1 MKNKR
6 KLLKLILLSI
16 SIIPTSL
23 FSQKSFQDWIK
34 EQQSALQAFSE
45 EQNNYNN
52 DTTLAYQNYL
62 NQQEQQFQNY
72 KNEIEQR
79 WDEFRSSTKNTHVDY
94 DEDLNA
100 RGSVDFEKGELEVEV
115 LIDDTPDT
123 KGLVKEEI
131 GETKL
136 EEKISQ
142 MVSSKADDDKPLL
155 ENQLETDTGA
165 KVTKNNATK
174 FAKEIVSNKPIKKKI
189 VKSKDGKT
197 RIKYSVTISL
207 LPDHLET
214 RAARFK
220 NNVIEQ
226 SKRFEIDPALV
237 LAIMHTE
244 SSFNPKARSPVPA
257 YGLMQLVPKS
267 GARDAYLYVYK
278 KDKVLKA
285 DYLYV
290 PRNNIELGC
299 AYIKKMRSV
308 YFKNIKNDQSAY
320 YCTIAAY
327 NTGPG
332 NLAKAITGEKK
343 LTPAINQ
350 INLLSPEKLYS
361 KLINNLPYKE
371 SRNYLKTVN
380 SRIKIYQ

>member
-1 MKNKR
+1 MNFKKS
-6 KLLKLILLSI
+6 LKKFIYFNFLILS
-16 SIIPTSL
+16 PSL
-23 FSQKSFQDWIK
+23 FSQQTYQNWLR
-34 EQQSALQAFSE
+34 EQQAAFQIFSD
-45 EQNNYNN
+45 EQNNYNS

-62 NQQEQQFQNY
+62 EQQEQAYQSYQNQ
-72 KNEIEQR
+72 IEQL
-79 WDEFRSSTKNTHVDY
+79 WDEFRGSTQSTHVDY
-94 DEDLNA
+94 DDDLSA
-100 RGSVDFEKGELEVEV
+100 RGSVDFERGELEVEV
-115 LIDDTPDT
+115 LIDDESDI
-123 KGLVKEEI
+123 KNLSQEQI
-131 GETKL
+131 GEAKL

-142 MVSSKADDDKPLL
+142 MVSSKADDGKPLL
-155 ENQLETDTGA
+155 EDQLETDSGS
-165 KVTKNNATK
+165 KVSEKNANE
-174 FAKEIVSNKPIKKKI
+174 FAKEIVKNKSIKKKI
-189 VKSKDGKT
+189 VKSNDGKK
-197 RIKYSVTISL
+197 RIKYTVTISL

-257 YGLMQLVPKS
+257 YGLMQLVPRS

-278 KDKVLKA
+278 KDRLLDA
-285 DYLYV
+285 EYLYI

-299 AYIKKMRSV
+299 AYIKKIRSV
-308 YFKNIKNDQSAY
+308 YFKNINNDLSAY

-332 NLAKAITGEKK
+332 NLARAITGEKK

-350 INLLSPEKLYS
+350 INQLSPKSLYR

-371 SRNYLKTVN
+371 SRKYLKTVN
-380 SRIKIYQ
+380 NRIKIYQ